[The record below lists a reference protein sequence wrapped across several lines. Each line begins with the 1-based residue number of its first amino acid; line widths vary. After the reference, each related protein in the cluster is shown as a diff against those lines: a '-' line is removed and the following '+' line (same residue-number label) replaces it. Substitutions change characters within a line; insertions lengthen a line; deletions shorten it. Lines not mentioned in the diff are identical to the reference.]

1 MTVETHGQVPH
12 VPVARWHSQDEV
24 LRRAAGAQGCQ
35 ELSDTPR
42 AQSRGTDSRH
52 GHGPASVCGNLKSPM
67 EMTELLT

>member
-1 MTVETHGQVPH
+1 M
-12 VPVARWHSQDEV
+12 PVARWHSQDEV
-24 LRRAAGAQGCQ
+24 LRLAAGAHWQGCQ

-42 AQSRGTDSRH
+42 AQSRH